1 MQNKFSIITRHFQRT
16 RLLVPIAYC
25 QLLIAFSFITHHS
38 NAQSSSVKKNKI
50 AIFAPLYLDS
60 AFDNR
65 NEYRYTKNT
74 MPGFINPGLEFFEGV
89 QMALDS
95 LALEKAPLEVF
106 VYDTRSVKENLEQ
119 QLKKKELDDVEL
131 IIAHCSNNELRI
143 LSNAALTKNVPV
155 INANMPND
163 AGINNNPLFVILN
176 PTLRTQCEGI
186 YKFIQKNFSVKP
198 VVVFRRKG
206 RTDDIVKTLFDD
218 FGKST
223 VSVPLQLKYVELND
237 SFTVSQLQEHLDSN
251 RQNLCMAGSLDVS
264 FGKRLAVQLSSV
276 GKRYPVSLVGMPTWE
291 AIRDF
296 SKPEYRSVEIIFT
309 SPFYNPRKDK
319 VSEAIT
325 EYFNTQLYARPGDMV
340 FRGYEVTLRFVKLLL
355 QYGDDFP
362 SNLANK
368 TTPVFTDY
376 NIQPVIN
383 RSTTTLDYFENKKL
397 YFIRWKD
404 GIMSVN

>member
-1 MQNKFSIITRHFQRT
+1 MKKYFRNIKTFLPVAHC
-16 RLLVPIAYC
+16 LLPIAYC
-25 QLLIAFSFITHHS
+25 QLLIAFSLIAKES
-38 NAQSSSVKKNKI
+38 NAQSTLPKKHKI

-74 MPGFINPGLEFFEGV
+74 MPGFINPGLEFYEGV

-95 LALEKAPLEVF
+95 LALENAPLEVF
-106 VYDTRSVKENLEQ
+106 VYDTRSAKETLEQ
-119 QLKKKELDDVEL
+119 QLKKQELQDVEL

-143 LSNAALTKNVPV
+143 LSNASLAKNVPV

-186 YKFIQKNFSVKP
+186 YKFIQKNFSAKP
-198 VVVFRRKG
+198 IVIFRRKG
-206 RTDDIVKTLFDD
+206 RTDDIIRTLFDD
-218 FGKST
+218 FSKST
-223 VSVPLQLKYVELND
+223 ILVPLQLKYVELND
-237 SFTVSQLQEHLDSN
+237 SFTVDQLKKELDSTK
-251 RQNLCMAGSLDVS
+251 QNVCVAGSLDVN
-264 FGKRLAVQLSSV
+264 FGKRLAAQLSSI
-276 GKRYPVSLVGMPTWE
+276 GQQYPISLAGMPTWE
-291 AIRDF
+291 SIRDF
-296 SKPEYRSVEIIFT
+296 SKPEFKSIEIIYT
-309 SPFYNPRKDK
+309 SPFYNPRNDRI
-319 VSEAIT
+319 SQSIT
-325 EYFNTQLYARPGDMV
+325 EYFNAQLYARPGDMV

-355 QYGDDFP
+355 QFGDDLP

-368 TTPVFTDY
+368 THLVFTDY

-397 YFIRWKD
+397 YFLRWKD

>member
-1 MQNKFSIITRHFQRT
+1 MR
-16 RLLVPIAYC
+16 RLFKNRRALFPALHGS
-25 QLLIAFSFITHHS
+25 LLIIHCFFLV
-38 NAQSSSVKKNKI
+38 NVKAQSGEIPVKKHKI

-60 AFDNR
+60 AFDR
-65 NEYRYTKNT
+65 KNEYRYTKNT
-74 MPGFINPGLEFFEGV
+74 MPGFINPGLEFFEGA
-89 QMALDS
+89 QLALDS

-106 VYDTRSVKENLEQ
+106 VYDTRSAKENLEQ
-119 QLKKKELDDVEL
+119 QLKRKELEDVEL
-131 IIAHCSNNELRI
+131 IIAHCSSNELRI
-143 LSNAALTKNVPV
+143 FSNAALTKNVPV

-163 AGINNNPLFVILN
+163 AGINSNPFFVILN

-186 YKFIQKNFSVKP
+186 YKFIQRTFTVKP
-198 VVVFRRKG
+198 IVVFRRKG
-206 RTDDIVKTLFDD
+206 KMDDVVKTLFDE
-218 FGKST
+218 FSNST
-223 VSVPLQLKYVELND
+223 VTAPLQLKYVELND

-251 RQNLCMAGSLDVS
+251 RQNLCMAGSLDVN
-264 FGKRLAVQLSSV
+264 FGRRLAAQLSSIS
-276 GKRYPVSLVGMPTWE
+276 KRYPVALVGMPTWE
-291 AIRDF
+291 TIRDF
-296 SKPEYRSVEIIFT
+296 SKPEYRSLEIIYP
-309 SPFYNPRKDK
+309 SPFYNARKDK

-368 TTPVFTDY
+368 TAPIFTDF